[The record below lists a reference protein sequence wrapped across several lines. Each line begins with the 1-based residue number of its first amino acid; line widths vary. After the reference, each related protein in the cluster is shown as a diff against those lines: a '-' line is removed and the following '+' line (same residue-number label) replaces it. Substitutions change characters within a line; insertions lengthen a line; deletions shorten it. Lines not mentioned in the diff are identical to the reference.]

1 MNSTW
6 KCQAVDMKS
15 VDIAIILILL
25 STFFDALDYV
35 TFSLKGIKM
44 NKLTLFGTN
53 YHILRGSKVDELW
66 KMSIIQMLPKKVL
79 QSDLNKM
86 LLMWFTIKLYSAV
99 VDYLS

>member
-1 MNSTW
+1 
-6 KCQAVDMKS
+6 MKS

-53 YHILRGSKVDELW
+53 YHILRGSKVDEL
-66 KMSIIQMLPKKVL
+66 
-79 QSDLNKM
+79 
-86 LLMWFTIKLYSAV
+86 
-99 VDYLS
+99 